1 VRQKEQGLTRRLVGI
16 SLDGRRVPRHDMPLE
31 SAGAAVGRV
40 TSGTFSPSLER
51 PIGMAYV
58 ESGLAKL
65 GHIVEVRAGETRLPA
80 TIVKRPFWTKG
91 SNRGAS
97 AS

>member
-1 VRQKEQGLTRRLVGI
+1 
-16 SLDGRRVPRHDMPLE
+16 
-31 SAGAAVGRV
+31 
-40 TSGTFSPSLER
+40 
-51 PIGMAYV
+51 MAYV
-58 ESGLAKL
+58 ESAHAKL
-65 GHIVEVRAGETRLPA
+65 GGTVEVRAGETRLLA